1 MSRDITAYYWFK
13 EAFSKE
19 EIKKVYELAKEYPE
33 QEATT
38 FGAEDD
44 YRRSKIRW
52 MGFDDK
58 TEWIYLCSYKL
69 H

>member
-33 QEATT
+33 KEATT

-44 YRRSKIRW
+44 YRRSNSKSSKRMGRW
-52 MGFDDK
+52 
-58 TEWIYLCSYKL
+58 IS
-69 H
+69 